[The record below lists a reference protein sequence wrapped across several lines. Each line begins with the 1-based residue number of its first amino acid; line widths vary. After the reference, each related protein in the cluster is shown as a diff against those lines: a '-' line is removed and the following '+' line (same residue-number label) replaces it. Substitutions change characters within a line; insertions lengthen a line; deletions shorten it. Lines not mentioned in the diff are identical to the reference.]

1 VWSELINIQLN
12 FDLLNLSD
20 KLHIQLEKDRFS
32 KSKVKEATDLEIPAL
47 RVEFPCTGN
56 RVCDGN

>member
-32 KSKVKEATDLEIPAL
+32 KSKVK
-47 RVEFPCTGN
+47 
-56 RVCDGN
+56 